1 MGKKE
6 FLAALRRA
14 LRGLPARDI
23 DGHCEFFE
31 EIINDRMEDG
41 LSEAAAVRSL
51 GGVSRV
57 AEQIIS
63 QTPLSRIVKEKL
75 RSGGIGFWGVL
86 LIIFASPVWISLA
99 AAAFAV
105 LVSLWAAAF
114 AVAVS
119 LWAAELGI
127 AVGAVGG
134 LGFGAFLLFGSSRTG
149 GLFMISEALVAGGI
163 AIFMFFVCK
172 AITKVSMLFV
182 SKSLL
187 GIKNLFLRRGI

>member
-75 RSGGIGFWGVL
+75 SSGGIGFWGVL

-119 LWAAELGI
+119 LWAAEISL

-134 LGFGAFLLFGSSRTG
+134 LGFGGFLLFSSSKTS
-149 GLFMISEALVAGGI
+149 GLFMISAALVAGGL
-163 AIFMFFVCK
+163 AIFIFCLCK
-172 AITKVSMLFV
+172 VITKGSILFV